1 MRRKSD
7 QSNRDGPQQ
16 VVARCRSCRRRRRR
30 HRRVQDDVDASATAE
45 VKLFKIGNQL
55 LVQLLWSTLQLWLV
69 NFMRFA
75 ESIKLGKSSIRV
87 TLCSN

>member
-7 QSNRDGPQQ
+7 QSNRDGAQQ
-16 VVARCRSCRRRRRR
+16 VVTRRRSCRRRRR